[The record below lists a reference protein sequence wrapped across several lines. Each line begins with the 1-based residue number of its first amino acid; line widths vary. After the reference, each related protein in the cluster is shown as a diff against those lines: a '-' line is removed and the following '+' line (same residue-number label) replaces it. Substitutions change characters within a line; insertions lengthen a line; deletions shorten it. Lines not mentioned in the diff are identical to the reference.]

1 MIPFIFKK
9 HKSTSILIGDAIMFA
24 VALTFML
31 LLRYGFS
38 GFTEAFTSHRA
49 PFGIL
54 LGIWIIVFYICD
66 LYSYPKWNA
75 SLENIRIFLTANFA
89 NLAISIGMFYVFGE
103 FFKLTPKLNLSIFT
117 ITFVILDGLFRWIV
131 ARLLSAKG
139 HATAVVIFSQSPLAE
154 TLQAHIRKHPQLGY
168 TVSIFHTAEDA
179 SASLESQDRTI
190 VVLDKAFLRDESI
203 LRTIATARST
213 RTQIETLT
221 EFFERIMHRVPL
233 EELEE
238 EWIIKEIRSSGGA
251 YAFAKRTL
259 DILLSLCFL
268 VFFSPL
274 IVIFGIAIASSSKG
288 PIIYLQ
294 RRVGKDGVV
303 FTLRKFR
310 TMRVD
315 AEKNGAQWSQAHDPR
330 ATRIGA
336 FLRRTHLDEIP
347 QLWNILCGDM
357 SFVGPRP
364 ERPEFTAQLD
374 KEIVH
379 YHLRERILP
388 GLTGWA
394 QIKFRYASTVID
406 SKEKFEYD
414 LYYLKNKNLL
424 IDIGVLV
431 KTVQFVFISA
441 KNG

>member
-1 MIPFIFKK
+1 MVPFIFKK
-9 HKSTSILIGDAIMFA
+9 HKSISILIGDALMFA
-24 VALTFML
+24 AALVFML

-38 GFTEAFTSHRA
+38 GFTEAFISHRA

-54 LGIWIIVFYICD
+54 LGIWVVVFYICD
-66 LYSYPKWNA
+66 LYSYPKWSV
-75 SLENIRIFLTANFA
+75 SLENIRTFITANFA

-103 FFKLTPKLNLSIFT
+103 FFKLTPKLNLSIFA
-117 ITFVILDGLFRWIV
+117 ITFVILDGLFRWLV

-139 HATAVVIFSQSPLAE
+139 HTTHVVILSQSPLAE
-154 TLQAHIRKHPQLGY
+154 VLRTHIRKHPQLGY
-168 TVSIFHTAEDA
+168 AVSIFHNADDA
-179 SASLESQDRTI
+179 TKELQSPNRTI
-190 VVLDKAFLRDESI
+190 IVLDKNSLRDEAIVRTISI
-203 LRTIATARST
+203 LRSPST
-213 RTQIETLT
+213 QVETLT

-238 EWIIKEIRSSGGA
+238 EWIIREIRSNGGA

-259 DILLSLCFL
+259 DIVLSLCFL

-288 PIIYLQ
+288 PVIYLQ
-294 RRVGKDGVV
+294 RRAGKDGVV

-315 AEKNGAQWSQAHDPR
+315 AEKDGAQWSQAHDPR

-364 ERPEFTAQLD
+364 ERPEFTAQLE
-374 KEIVH
+374 KEIAH

-394 QIKFRYASTVID
+394 QIKFRYANTVID

-414 LYYLKNKNLL
+414 LYYIKNKNLL